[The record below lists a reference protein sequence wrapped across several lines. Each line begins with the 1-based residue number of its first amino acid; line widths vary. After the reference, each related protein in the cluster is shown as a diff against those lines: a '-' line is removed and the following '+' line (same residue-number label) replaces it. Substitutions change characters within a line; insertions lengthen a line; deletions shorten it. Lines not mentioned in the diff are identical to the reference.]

1 MIAKLEAL
9 IMALTLFFVGLFYGD
24 EPVKVEFTATTS
36 ETMISAGDS
45 FYIDYT
51 CINKGKPFK
60 GFCQDTPII
69 NFVNSETNEIINKYS
84 VEGIFSDC
92 AGHYFLVKTDDAFC
106 GGSLK
111 ITFPEDI
118 ASGTYDI
125 VLSMYDCV
133 QVFENAIKIK

>member
-24 EPVKVEFTATTS
+24 EPVKVEFTAVTS

-45 FYIDYT
+45 FDIDYT

-60 GFCQDTPII
+60 GFCKDAPII
-69 NFVNSETNEIINKYS
+69 NFINSETNEKAKYS
-84 VEGIFSDC
+84 FDGISSDC

-118 ASGTYDI
+118 TPGTYDI
-125 VLSMYDCV
+125 TLSMYDCT
-133 QVFENAIKIK
+133 QVFEDAITIK

>member
-1 MIAKLEAL
+1 MMTKFEAL

-36 ETMISAGDS
+36 ETAISAGDS

-60 GFCQDTPII
+60 GFCHDAPFI
-69 NFVNSETNEIINKYS
+69 NFVNSDTNEKAKYS
-84 VEGIFSDC
+84 FDGISSDC
-92 AGHYFLVKTDDAFC
+92 AGHYFLVKKGDTFC

-118 ASGTYDI
+118 ASGTYNI
-125 VLSMYDCV
+125 VLSMYDCI

>member
-1 MIAKLEAL
+1 MTSLKAL

-36 ETMISAGDS
+36 ETIISAGDS
-45 FYIDYT
+45 FYINYT

-60 GFCQDTPII
+60 GYCHDTPTI

-84 VEGIFSDC
+84 FDGISSDC
-92 AGHYFLVKTDDAFC
+92 EGHYFLVKTDAVFC
-106 GGSLK
+106 SGSLT
-111 ITFPEDI
+111 ITFPKDV

-125 VLSMYDCV
+125 ILSMYDCV
-133 QVFENAIKIK
+133 QVFENAITIK

>member
-1 MIAKLEAL
+1 MIVKLKAL
-9 IMALTLFFVGLFYGD
+9 LMALTLFFVGLFYGD

-36 ETMISAGDS
+36 ETIISAGDS
-45 FYIDYT
+45 FYINYT

-60 GFCQDTPII
+60 GFCQDTPKI
-69 NFVNSETNEIINKYS
+69 NFINSETNERAKYS
-84 VEGIFSDC
+84 FDGISSDC

-118 ASGTYDI
+118 ASGTYNI
-125 VLSMYDCV
+125 VISMYDCV
-133 QVFENAIKIK
+133 QTFENAITIK